1 MGRYSDTPGP
11 LHGDPPPGVTGPSL
25 LPLLLLV
32 PRHGEGDAPL
42 LFGFQFSQT
51 ALLVEAALGLLLAAL
66 QLLLLALTLF
76 LAAALV
82 EATLG
87 LLLAALTLFLAVAL
101 VEAGLGLLLA
111 GLVDGGPDLAG
122 LDVVVLVDPLPQV
135 PVGEAVELQQLP
147 PAPADG
153 VEHPPVPRPR
163 LPGLPTVPAV
173 PGRA

>member
-25 LPLLLLV
+25 PLLLLLV

-51 ALLVEAALGLLLAAL
+51 ALLVEA
-66 QLLLLALTLF
+66 
-76 LAAALV
+76 
-82 EATLG
+82 TLG
-87 LLLAALTLFLAVAL
+87 LLLAALTLFLAAAL
-101 VEAGLGLLLA
+101 DEAGLGLLLA

-135 PVGEAVELQQLP
+135 PVSEAIELQQLP

>member
-25 LPLLLLV
+25 LPLLLV

-51 ALLVEAALGLLLAAL
+51 ALLVEA
-66 QLLLLALTLF
+66 
-76 LAAALV
+76 
-82 EATLG
+82 TLG
-87 LLLAALTLFLAVAL
+87 LLLAALTLFLAAAL
-101 VEAGLGLLLA
+101 DEAGLGLLLA

-122 LDVVVLVDPLPQV
+122 LDVVVLVDLLPQV
-135 PVGEAVELQQLP
+135 PVSEAVELQQLP

>member
-51 ALLVEAALGLLLAAL
+51 ALLVEA
-66 QLLLLALTLF
+66 
-76 LAAALV
+76 
-82 EATLG
+82 TLG
-87 LLLAALTLFLAVAL
+87 LLLAALTLFLAAAL
-101 VEAGLGLLLA
+101 DEAGLGLLLA

-122 LDVVVLVDPLPQV
+122 LDVVVLVDLLPQV
-135 PVGEAVELQQLP
+135 PVSEAVELQQLP

-163 LPGLPTVPAV
+163 LPGLPARLELETKVHTK
-173 PGRA
+173 GRYHGEDLYLSTY

>member
-25 LPLLLLV
+25 HLLVPLV

-51 ALLVEAALGLLLAAL
+51 ALLVEA
-66 QLLLLALTLF
+66 
-76 LAAALV
+76 
-82 EATLG
+82 TLG
-87 LLLAALTLFLAVAL
+87 LLLAALTLFLAAAL
-101 VEAGLGLLLA
+101 DEAGLGLLLA

-122 LDVVVLVDPLPQV
+122 LDVVVPQV
-135 PVGEAVELQQLP
+135 PVSEAVELQQLP

-163 LPGLPTVPAV
+163 LPALPTVPAV

>member
-11 LHGDPPPGVTGPSL
+11 LHGDPPPGVTGPSLPL

-51 ALLVEAALGLLLAAL
+51 ALLVEA
-66 QLLLLALTLF
+66 
-76 LAAALV
+76 
-82 EATLG
+82 TLG
-87 LLLAALTLFLAVAL
+87 LLLAALTLFLAAAL
-101 VEAGLGLLLA
+101 DEAGLGLLLA

-135 PVGEAVELQQLP
+135 PVSEAVELQQLP
-147 PAPADG
+147 PAPADR

-173 PGRA
+173 PGGA

>member
-25 LPLLLLV
+25 PLPCPLLV
-32 PRHGEGDAPL
+32 PRHGEGDAPM

-51 ALLVEAALGLLLAAL
+51 AL
-66 QLLLLALTLF
+66 
-76 LAAALV
+76 LV

-87 LLLAALTLFLAVAL
+87 LLLAALTLFLAAAL
-101 VEAGLGLLLA
+101 DEAGLGLVLA

-122 LDVVVLVDPLPQV
+122 LDVVVLVDLLPQV
-135 PVGEAVELQQLP
+135 PVSEAVELQQLP

>member
-25 LPLLLLV
+25 LPLPLLV

-51 ALLVEAALGLLLAAL
+51 ALLVEA
-66 QLLLLALTLF
+66 
-76 LAAALV
+76 
-82 EATLG
+82 TLG
-87 LLLAALTLFLAVAL
+87 LLLAALTLFLAAAL
-101 VEAGLGLLLA
+101 DEAGLGLLLA

-122 LDVVVLVDPLPQV
+122 LDVVVLVDLLPQV
-135 PVGEAVELQQLP
+135 PVSEAVELQQLP

-163 LPGLPTVPAV
+163 LPALPTVPAV

>member
-25 LPLLLLV
+25 LLLLLLV

-51 ALLVEAALGLLLAAL
+51 ALLVEA
-66 QLLLLALTLF
+66 
-76 LAAALV
+76 
-82 EATLG
+82 TLG
-87 LLLAALTLFLAVAL
+87 LLLAALTLFLAAAL
-101 VEAGLGLLLA
+101 DEAGLGLLLA

-122 LDVVVLVDPLPQV
+122 LDVVVLVDLLPQV
-135 PVGEAVELQQLP
+135 PVSEAVELQQLP

-163 LPGLPTVPAV
+163 LPGLPARLELETKVHTK
-173 PGRA
+173 GRYHGEGLYFSTY